1 MYPKRKA
8 KSDRERFLEAFKKK
22 VGCAPEVYVRRK
34 LAAGMNEE
42 ELSRLYDMLAIEIAR
57 RASCT
62 AIRYGEVL
70 KTPEPK
76 ERCMQKAASFR
87 VPVCERCGTNMVL
100 RTGQSG
106 TRKGQK
112 FWGCSNFP
120 ACRYTKNFEE
130 KKL

>member
-8 KSDRERFLEAFKKK
+8 KSDRERFLESFKKK

-34 LAAGMNEE
+34 LAAG
-42 ELSRLYDMLAIEIAR
+42 

-62 AIRYGEVL
+62 AIRYADVL

-76 ERCMQKAASFR
+76 EVHRQKAASFR
-87 VPVCERCGTNMVL
+87 VPVCEKCGANMVL

-106 TRKGQK
+106 ARKGKK
-112 FWGCSNFP
+112 FWGCSNYP
-120 ACRYTKNFEE
+120 ACRYTKNIEE
-130 KKL
+130 KKI

>member
-34 LAAGMNEE
+34 LASGMDEA

-57 RASCT
+57 RAACT
-62 AIRYGEVL
+62 AIRYAEVL
-70 KTPEPK
+70 KTPEPREK
-76 ERCMQKAASFR
+76 HRQIAANFKVPQCPRCNA
-87 VPVCERCGTNMVL
+87 PMVL

-106 TRKGQK
+106 ARKGQK
-112 FWGCSNFP
+112 FWGCSNYP
-120 ACRYTKNFEE
+120 ACRYTKNMEDANT
-130 KKL
+130 

>member
-8 KSDRERFLEAFKKK
+8 KSDRERFLEA
-22 VGCAPEVYVRRK
+22 
-34 LAAGMNEE
+34 
-42 ELSRLYDMLAIEIAR
+42 
-57 RASCT
+57 
-62 AIRYGEVL
+62 
-70 KTPEPK
+70 
-76 ERCMQKAASFR
+76 ASFR
-87 VPVCERCGTNMVL
+87 VPVCEKCGANMVL

-106 TRKGQK
+106 ARKGQK